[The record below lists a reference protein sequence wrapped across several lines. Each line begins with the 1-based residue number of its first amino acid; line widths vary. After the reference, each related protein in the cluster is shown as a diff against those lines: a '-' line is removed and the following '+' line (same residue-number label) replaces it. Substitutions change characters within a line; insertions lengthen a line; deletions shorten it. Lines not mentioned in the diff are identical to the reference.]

1 MNVKIIQKNGK
12 TTLVEYIKDGQY
24 HRVFVP
30 SSSVK
35 NNRVDYGVLQTG
47 AKYGL
52 DWSIAIQSALDKIG
66 FVGNVANE
74 LRRHNIYRG
83 YELVENLDQVRKAIW
98 QSAGAQILTELINLS
113 NTDKEE

>member
-1 MNVKIIQKNGK
+1 MNVKIIKKTGK
-12 TTLVEYIKDGQY
+12 TALVEYIGDGHY
-24 HRVFVP
+24 RRVFVP

-35 NNRVDYGVLQTG
+35 NNQVDDGVLQTG

-52 DWSIAIQSALDKIG
+52 DWSAAVKSALDKIS
-66 FVGNVANE
+66 VDDIANE

-83 YELVENLDQVRKAIW
+83 YELTENLGSVRAAIW

-113 NTDKEE
+113 NKDKEE